1 MPLGGALGARRSP
14 VRRMRILRAAV
25 DVIAQRGFAGAS
37 VGLVIERA
45 GVSRRSFLAEFG
57 DLDGC
62 VAAVLDEALAHTL
75 ALVSAAFDG
84 QQCWRDGLR
93 DALAAVL
100 VFLEDEPAL
109 ARVAM
114 VESLAGGP
122 VVLAHRERV
131 VGAFRATVVS
141 RIEGEVPHRW
151 PLAAEGMFAS
161 VMGVV
166 HTHMSVGR
174 PQSLIRLLPPL
185 MATLIAPFSDPQQ
198 IELEV
203 ARCERLAREIAQ
215 RRGSRPPGGVPRWPR
230 SGAVAL
236 PEMLVHP
243 RSTRAR
249 ECLVFLAGHP
259 GASNGEVAA
268 ALGVEHASQISRL
281 LSRLAGEGLLV
292 GRSQGAGRR
301 NVWRL
306 SERGHEVLRE
316 LAEHGP

>member
-1 MPLGGALGARRSP
+1 MPSRVRRASSP
-14 VRRMRILRAAV
+14 VRRARILRATV
-25 DVIAQRGFAGAS
+25 DVLAVRGFAGTS
-37 VGLVIERA
+37 VAAVIERA
-45 GVSRRSFLAEFG
+45 GVSRRSFRAEFE

-62 VAAVLDEALAHTL
+62 VGAVLDETLAHTV

-84 QQCWRDGLR
+84 QECWRDGLR
-93 DALAAVL
+93 GALAGVL

-131 VGAFRATVVS
+131 VGAFRATVVA

-174 PQSLIRLLPPL
+174 PGSLIGLLPPL

-198 IELEV
+198 IELEL
-203 ARCERLAREIAQ
+203 ARCERLAREIAG
-215 RRGSRPPGGVPRWPR
+215 RGGWRPPGGVPRWPR
-230 SGAVAL
+230 AGAVAL
-236 PEMLVHP
+236 PGMLVNP
-243 RSTRAR
+243 RSCRAR
-249 ECLVFLAGHP
+249 ECLEFLAGHP
-259 GASNGEVAA
+259 GASNREVAA

-292 GRSQGAGRR
+292 RRSQGAGRR

-316 LAEHGP
+316 LAEQGP